1 MHPEDYYFV
10 SNYDDLTLVDKIR
23 QNKRWGTADGRT
35 LRIGDMTNDHI
46 VNCIFWVRQRPE
58 VYSKDILQMFLD
70 EANYR
75 KLSWYIPE
83 DFTAK
88 KALIKQIQAMVI
100 DGVLMYNSLDDLK
113 RLKQKLKLVV
123 GPYQAP
129 ESALK

>member
-1 MHPEDYYFV
+1 MRPDDYAFCPL
-10 SNYDDLTLVDKIR
+10 YDPRTLADRTR

-83 DFTAK
+83 DFAVKQSIIK
-88 KALIKQIQAMVI
+88 KINERMKFVRLEDRSIVE
-100 DGVLMYNSLDDLK
+100 LK
-113 RLKQKLKLVV
+113 KILEKVSTL
-123 GPYQAP
+123 
-129 ESALK
+129 